1 MSDNNSI
8 LKRKSKSI
16 NKYNLTPRKRI
27 QILNNKSQNIHNL
40 ISIIKEN
47 KYVKKIKSD
56 MLVVKSIN
64 NQKNNKNNFMNEFD
78 KEFIQRKINKNNNK
92 YLIKSSNDITY

>member
-1 MSDNNSI
+1 M
-8 LKRKSKSI
+8 
-16 NKYNLTPRKRI
+16 
-27 QILNNKSQNIHNL
+27 
-40 ISIIKEN
+40 
-47 KYVKKIKSD
+47 KKIKSD